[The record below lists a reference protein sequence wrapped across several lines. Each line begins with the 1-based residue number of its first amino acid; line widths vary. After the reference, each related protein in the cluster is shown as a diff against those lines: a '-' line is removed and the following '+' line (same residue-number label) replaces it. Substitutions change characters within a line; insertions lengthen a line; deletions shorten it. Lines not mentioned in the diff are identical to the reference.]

1 MTAPVVL
8 LSAAPALADEKKPAA
23 QTQQSKPTLEELRQ
37 AVELAQKDYDAAVLA
52 VREAITFL
60 EEGLEAETYPTKAAV
75 IETKK
80 AAEAAAKAKTE
91 ADQAV
96 VDARAELDAAT
107 TDEEKATAQTALDE
121 AEKAAR
127 EAAEA
132 KTAADTKAA
141 EARTAH
147 DDARVAQA
155 RKIGLLQKAR
165 DEAREKLDAAKKAL
179 ADAEG
184 EEEPDGDC
192 VPEPRLTADVSGLPH
207 KVVGGTTQKFT
218 LRLTNGTGETM
229 DEVYPYA
236 AVHAFDDKGFDD
248 IGSHLELEWST
259 AADPKWHDL
268 DLLDT
273 TPVGSLKPKASL
285 DVKLRLKVDADV
297 PAGQG
302 AVYVSA
308 QYANADGTCG
318 GYPDLDQHDF
328 RIAAKAGAPGKTDGT
343 KDKPGKTDGTKD
355 SPGRTDGTTVQGDTS
370 TTPVTATSGNANGS
384 LAETGSSDALP
395 QVALGA
401 GAALVLGAGAVL
413 AVRRRTANPDA

>member
-8 LSAAPALADEKKPAA
+8 LSAAPALAAEKPAA
-23 QTQQSKPTLEELRQ
+23 RTQESKPTLEELRQ
-37 AVELAQKDYDAAVLA
+37 AVELAQKEYDTAVIA
-52 VREAITFL
+52 VRGAITFL
-60 EEGLEAETYPTKAAV
+60 EEGLEEETYPTKAAV

-96 VDARAELDAAT
+96 ADAKAELDAAT
-107 TDEEKATAQTALDE
+107 TDEDKATAQTALDE

-165 DEAREKLDAAKKAL
+165 DEAEKKLADAKKAL
-179 ADAEG
+179 ADAKD
-184 EEEPDGDC
+184 EEQPDAGC
-192 VPEPRLTADVSGLPH
+192 VPEPRLTAGLTGLPE
-207 KVVGGTTQKFT
+207 KVVGGTTHTFR
-218 LRLTNGTGETM
+218 LHLTNGTGKKM

-236 AVHAFDDKGFDD
+236 AVHAFDAKGLEKLDR
-248 IGSHLELEWST
+248 HLELEWST
-259 AADPKWHDL
+259 AADPRWRDL
-268 DLLDT
+268 DLLDA
-273 TPVGSLKPKASL
+273 TPVGSLEPKASL
-285 DVKLRLKVDADV
+285 DVRLRLKVDADV

-308 QYANADGTCG
+308 QYADEDGSCG

-328 RIAAKAGAPGKTDGT
+328 RIVAKAGTSGTGGGTGKSGGDQAPQGGT
-343 KDKPGKTDGTKD
+343 G
-355 SPGRTDGTTVQGDTS
+355 GTTQQGGSS
-370 TTPVTATSGNANGS
+370 TTPVTTTGGSATGS
-384 LAETGSSDALP
+384 LAATGSSDALP
-395 QVALGA
+395 TVALGA
-401 GAALVLGAGAVL
+401 GAALVLGAGAVF
-413 AVRRRTANPDA
+413 AVRRRTTAPDA